1 MLRDD
6 LTEPIIGAFYDVVHE
21 VGHGFL
27 ESVYENC
34 MVIGLRERG
43 LDVKRQVPVII
54 EYRNQRVG
62 RFLADLVV
70 EGAVMVE
77 LKSCRAIDAIHEAQ
91 LLNYLRA
98 STIEVGLLFLFA
110 PRPRV
115 RRLILTNDR
124 KAYVRGRSNPRSASE
139 ALPV

>member
-1 MLRDD
+1 MLRED
-6 LTEPIIGAFYDVVHE
+6 LTEPIIGAFYDVFHHL
-21 VGHGFL
+21 GHGFL

-34 MVIGLRERG
+34 MVISLEERG
-43 LDVKRQVPVII
+43 LTVERQVPMVVR
-54 EYRNQRVG
+54 YRGQRVG

-77 LKSCRAIDAIHEAQ
+77 LKSCRALDAIHEAQ

-98 STIEVGLLFLFA
+98 STIEVGLLFGFA
-110 PRPRV
+110 PKPRV

-124 KAYVRGRSNPRSASE
+124 KSYLPGRSAPRSASE
-139 ALPV
+139 TLLV

>member
-1 MLRDD
+1 M
-6 LTEPIIGAFYDVVHE
+6 VV
-21 VGHGFL
+21 
-27 ESVYENC
+27 
-34 MVIGLRERG
+34 GLRERG
-43 LDVKRQVPVII
+43 LEVKRQVPVII